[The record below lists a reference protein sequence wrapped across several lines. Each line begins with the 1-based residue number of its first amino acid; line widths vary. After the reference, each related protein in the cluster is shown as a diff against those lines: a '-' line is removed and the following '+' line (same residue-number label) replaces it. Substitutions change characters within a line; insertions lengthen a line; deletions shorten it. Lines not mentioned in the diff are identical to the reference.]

1 MKVILARLIF
11 SEISSMVGFQADRT
25 LGSVRPDSNLK
36 SEDDWSINS
45 ISDICSKAP
54 VRLFDLT

>member
-11 SEISSMVGFQADRT
+11 SEISSMVGFRADR
-25 LGSVRPDSNLK
+25 LCSGRLEGHK
-36 SEDDWSINS
+36 SEDLSINS